1 MNVLV
6 IGANGLVGKQ
16 VIQQLKNTDHTS
28 VALVRNENQ
37 ASDLMDLGANKVV
50 IGDLEG
56 DISVAFQDVEV
67 VIFAAGSG
75 GKTGADKTIL
85 VDLWGSVKA
94 VDIAEKSGIKHFIQV
109 SATNSSDPDAEVEEF
124 RPYAVAKHLSDRYI
138 KQSNLNYTIVQPGP
152 LLNEEATGKIKL
164 SFSLEEHPNNYQI
177 PRKDVASVLIQAI
190 DNEGLK
196 NKSIFIKSGDTDI
209 NEALKLK

>member
-6 IGANGLVGKQ
+6 IGANGQVGKQ
-16 VIQQLKNTDHTS
+16 VIQLLKNTEHSS
-28 VALVRNENQ
+28 VALVRNEKQ
-37 ASDLMDLGANKVV
+37 AFDLKDLGADKVV

-56 DISVAFQDVEV
+56 DISHAFSDVEV
-67 VIFAAGSG
+67 VIFTAGSG

-85 VDLWGSVKA
+85 VDLWGSMKA

-109 SATNSSDPDAEVEEF
+109 SATNSPDPDAEVKEF
-124 RPYAVAKHLSDRYI
+124 RPYAVAKHISDRYI
-138 KQSNLNYTIVQPGP
+138 RQSSLNYTIIQPGP
-152 LLNEEATGKIKL
+152 LLNEEATGKIKVSL
-164 SFSLEEHPNNYQI
+164 SLEEHPNNYQI
-177 PRKDVASVLIQAI
+177 PRIDVASVLIQAI

-209 NEALKLK
+209 KEALKLN